1 MSLHLCEI
9 KPNPKF
15 TCENRLRDFRR
26 WQECSAWGK
35 NIKRELCVYFKETN
49 EAQKLKLNLLQP
61 GIQLFNQMELKI
73 IQLKSSLQPLCVLR
87 ENGFLQRRPT
97 GPRWKCTWADWL
109 PIWHAE
115 RRSYAVHALLC
126 WGDSGRSCSWSY
138 RLRRLLLLYCRCYQ
152 AVTTHTSTEK
162 TGKYGSKKR
171 KRKKKP
177 HFKFWH
183 FPCHLALPD
192 RSFGHLPILH
202 PTCGG
207 CERGSR
213 GDRWWQRRCGGGGS
227 RHGDDRS
234 CGGRAE
240 RPDSDLLRLGGIFAT
255 MGTEKHASAIC
266 SAAPAAQHRHTPPV
280 ETVSYALV
288 WAALKKCALKEEHK
302 AEE

>member
-1 MSLHLCEI
+1 MPPTSLCPAWEWLSAAPPYWAQVEVHLGWLASHLACRA
-9 KPNPKF
+9 KVLRCPRPPLLGGRWLQLQL
-15 TCENRLRDFRR
+15 RL
-26 WQECSAWGK
+26 QVE
-35 NIKRELCVYFKETN
+35 
-49 EAQKLKLNLLQP
+49 EAAAALLQ
-61 GIQLFNQMELKI
+61 
-73 IQLKSSLQPLCVLR
+73 VLPSR
-87 ENGFLQRRPT
+87 DYAYEH
-97 GPRWKCTWADWL
+97 WKD
-109 PIWHAE
+109 
-115 RRSYAVHALLC
+115 
-126 WGDSGRSCSWSY
+126 
-138 RLRRLLLLYCRCYQ
+138 
-152 AVTTHTSTEK
+152 
-162 TGKYGSKKR
+162 R
-171 KRKKKP
+171 KVWKQKKKKKKKT

-183 FPCHLALPD
+183 FLCHLALPD

-255 MGTEKHASAIC
+255 MGTEEHASAIC
-266 SAAPAAQHRHTPPV
+266 SAAPTAQHRHTPPV

-288 WAALKKCALKEEHK
+288 RAALKKCALKEEHK

>member
-1 MSLHLCEI
+1 MA
-9 KPNPKF
+9 F
-15 TCENRLRDFRR
+15 
-26 WQECSAWGK
+26 CSA
-35 NIKRELCVYFKETN
+35 
-49 EAQKLKLNLLQP
+49 
-61 GIQLFNQMELKI
+61 
-73 IQLKSSLQPLCVLR
+73 
-87 ENGFLQRRPT
+87 
-97 GPRWKCTWADWL
+97 
-109 PIWHAE
+109 
-115 RRSYAVHALLC
+115 ALLGPGGSALGLTGFPFGMQSEGPTLSTPSSAGGTVVAVAAEATG
-126 WGDSGRSCSWSY
+126 WGGCCCSTAGVTKPW
-138 RLRRLLLLYCRCYQ
+138 LRIRALKRQ
-152 AVTTHTSTEK
+152 ESMEAKKEK
-162 TGKYGSKKR
+162 EKKP
-171 KRKKKP
+171 P

-266 SAAPAAQHRHTPPV
+266 SAAPTAQHRHTPPV